1 MSTLGELGRR
11 VWMLAH
17 RRQADRDLDEE
28 MRLHQALL
36 AGRRGESPTSRSA
49 EPLASTREF
58 GSPLRIREDAH
69 EALGWRAIEDAVRDA
84 RFGVRTLVADKPF
97 ALAAIATL
105 ALGIGATTAI
115 FSLVHGVVFKSLPFA
130 EPERLVQMYGTPSIR
145 GEAVGGLA
153 TIRSQ
158 SQSFD
163 ALVGYNVS
171 ARYLRSADGPAR
183 AMIVSAERDFFSM
196 LGVQPLEGRG
206 FRHDDPATVAVIS
219 EQFWKRAMGG
229 RASAIGETLEFN
241 DAPLTVIG
249 IMPDS
254 FQFPYGAAS
263 VLHSV
268 APQAR
273 TDLWIPFDPPADPVL
288 RGGRFGYVTGRLRHE
303 VSLQQAENELAVL
316 TNRMAVEDPGAYAG
330 RGVRLASLSDAV
342 VAPPVRRSLFALLG
356 FVAVVLILAVVN
368 GANLWFVRMT
378 VRGKEIAARIALGAG
393 PRRLA
398 RQFLTE
404 SIVLSLLGGIVALA
418 VAWWG
423 TRWLAALMAAELPR
437 VDHVGIDRRVFGF
450 LLVVCISVGILIAF
464 MPVAFV
470 RRVAAQEILQSGGG
484 RSTIGGRLRLLR
496 DGLVVVEIALAL
508 VLLTGAGTLVRELL
522 RLRQT
527 DTGMVTNNV
536 ITFHLLEH
544 PPGLGIVRRGPPLET
559 ETRPFYE
566 IADRV
571 RQIPGVRDAGFTQVL
586 PLQNWGWSAN
596 SIDFNVRGRPPLEAP
611 PFSFDL
617 RYVTP
622 GYFDALGVPLL
633 RGRGFTTSDTRDS
646 PPVIIINATF
656 ARRVFRSEENPV
668 GQTTTRGTVVG
679 VVADIKNANL
689 DQETLPELYYPIAQN
704 WSQLSELGMTLV
716 VRTAGPPST
725 IVEAVRRAVRAV
737 NPDEA
742 IFDVKTMDSIVSE
755 SMASFTVY
763 LMLMIVFAGQAL
775 ALALTGTYGVM
786 ASVAA
791 SRAREFAIRVS
802 LGASRAAI
810 MRLVVRQGLFL
821 TASGL
826 AIGLMLAWLTTPVLR
841 ALPVNARP
849 PGIAVLLPVA
859 ALLTLAAT
867 LACLIPA
874 RRASHVDPMTILRN
888 E

>member
-1 MSTLGELGRR
+1 MKPKN
-11 VWMLAH
+11 W
-17 RRQADRDLDEE
+17 
-28 MRLHQALL
+28 
-36 AGRRGESPTSRSA
+36 P
-49 EPLASTREF
+49 
-58 GSPLRIREDAH
+58 
-69 EALGWRAIEDAVRDA
+69 AIEDAARDA
-84 RFGVRTLVADKPF
+84 RFGLRTLVADKPF

-115 FSLVHGVVFKSLPFA
+115 FSLVHAVVFTSLPFA

-158 SQSFD
+158 SESFD
-163 ALVGYNVS
+163 ALVGYNIS
-171 ARYLRSADGPAR
+171 ARYLRSAEGPQR
-183 AMIVSAERDFFSM
+183 AMVVSAERDFFSM
-196 LGVQPLEGRG
+196 LGVQPLAGRG
-206 FRHDDPATVAVIS
+206 FRYNDPATVAVIS
-219 EQFWKRAMGG
+219 EQFWKRALGG
-229 RASAIGETLEFN
+229 EASAVGATVEFN

-268 APQAR
+268 VPQAR
-273 TDLWIPFDPPADPVL
+273 TDLWIPFDPPTDRSL
-288 RGGRFGYVTGRLRHE
+288 RGGRFGYVTGRLKRE
-303 VSLQQAENELAVL
+303 VSLQQAGNELAVIA
-316 TNRMAVEDPGAYAG
+316 NRMALEDPDAYGG
-330 RGVRLASLSDAV
+330 RGVRLATLSDAV
-342 VAPPVRRSLFALLG
+342 AASPVRRSLFVLLG
-356 FVAVVLILAVVN
+356 SVGVVLLLAAVN
-368 GANLWFVRMT
+368 VANLWFVRMT
-378 VRGKEIAARIALGAG
+378 VRGKEIAARVALGAG
-393 PRRLA
+393 PLRLV
-398 RQFLTE
+398 RQFQTE
-404 SIVLSLLGGIVALA
+404 SVVLSLLGGIVGLL
-418 VAWWG
+418 VAGWG
-423 TRWLAALMAAELPR
+423 TQWLGALTATELPR
-437 VDHVGIDRRVFGF
+437 VDQVGIDRRVFGF
-450 LLVVCISVGILIAF
+450 LLLVCTSVGVVIGF
-464 MPVAFV
+464 VPGVFV
-470 RRVAAQEILQSGGG
+470 RRVDAQLILQSGG
-484 RSTIGGRLRLLR
+484 RSTMGGRLRILR

-522 RLRQT
+522 RLRHT
-527 DTGMVTNNV
+527 DTGMVTSNV
-536 ITFHLLEH
+536 ITFHLLER
-544 PPGLGIVRRGPPLET
+544 PPSTGIVRSGAPLET

-571 RQIPGVRDAGFTQVL
+571 RQIPGVRAAGFTQVL

-646 PPVIIINATF
+646 QPVIIVNATF
-656 ARRVFRSEENPV
+656 ARRVFVNDEDPV
-668 GQTTTRGTVVG
+668 GQTTTRGTIVG

-716 VRTAGPPST
+716 VRTASPASKV
-725 IVEAVRRAVRAV
+725 IEAVRRAVREV
-737 NPDEA
+737 NPDQA
-742 IFDVKTMDSIVSE
+742 IFDVKTMDSIVQE

-763 LMLMIVFAGQAL
+763 LKLMVVFAVLAL
-775 ALALTGTYGVM
+775 ALALTGIYGVM
-786 ASVAA
+786 ASVVA

-810 MRLVVRQGLFL
+810 TRLVLRQGMLL
-821 TASGL
+821 TALGL
-826 AIGLMLAWLTTPVLR
+826 AIGLILALLTAPALA
-841 ALPVNARP
+841 ALPVGVRP
-849 PGIAVLLPVA
+849 PGVAVFGPVA
-859 ALLTLAAT
+859 LLLILVAT

-874 RRASHVDPMTILRN
+874 RRATSVDPIAILHN

>member
-1 MSTLGELGRR
+1 MSTIGELGRR

-17 RRQADRDLDEE
+17 RHRADRELDEE
-28 MRLHQALL
+28 MRLHQDLL
-36 AGRRGESPTSRSA
+36 ASRRGEPPTGASA
-49 EPLASTREF
+49 ERLTSTREF
-58 GSPLRIREDAH
+58 GNPLRIREDTH
-69 EALGWRAIEDAVRDA
+69 EAIGWRAVEDAARDA

-115 FSLVHGVVFKSLPFA
+115 FSLVDGVVFKSLPFA

-171 ARYLRSADGPAR
+171 ARYLRSADRAER

-229 RASAIGETLEFN
+229 RASAIGATLEFN

-249 IMPDS
+249 VMPDS

-268 APQAR
+268 TPQAR
-273 TDLWIPFDPPADPVL
+273 TDLWVPFDPPVDPAL

-342 VAPPVRRSLFALLG
+342 VAPPVRRSLFVLLG
-356 FVAVVLILAVVN
+356 SVAVVLLLAAVN
-368 GANLWFVRMT
+368 VANLWFVRMT
-378 VRGKEIAARIALGAG
+378 VRGKEIAARVALGAG
-393 PRRLA
+393 PLRLA

-404 SIVLSLLGGIVALA
+404 SVVLSLVGGIVGLA

-423 TRWLAALMAAELPR
+423 TQWLAALTAADLPR
-437 VDHVGIDRRVFGF
+437 VDQMSVDRRVFGF
-450 LLVVCISVGILIAF
+450 LLLLCTSVGVLIGF
-464 MPVAFV
+464 LPVAV
-470 RRVAAQEILQSGGG
+470 VKRVDAQQLLQSGGG
-484 RSTIGGRLRLLR
+484 RSTIGGRLRLVR
-496 DGLVVVEIALAL
+496 DGFVVVEIALAL

-527 DTGMVTNNV
+527 DTGMATSNV
-536 ITFHLLEH
+536 ITFHLLGH
-544 PPGLGIVRRGPPLET
+544 PPSVGIVRTGPPSET

-571 RQIPGVRDAGFTQVL
+571 RQMPGVHAAGFTQVL

-596 SIDFNVRGRPPLEAP
+596 SIDFNVRGRSPQETAP
-611 PFSFDL
+611 FAFDL

-622 GYFDALGVPLL
+622 GYFDALGVLLL

-646 PPVIIINATF
+646 PPVVIINAAF
-656 ARRVFRSEENPV
+656 ARRVFRSDENPV
-668 GQTTTRGTVVG
+668 GQTTTRGAVVG

-716 VRTAGPPST
+716 VRTAGPPSA
-725 IVEAVRRAVRAV
+725 IVEAVRRAVREV

-742 IFDVKTMDSIVSE
+742 IFDVKTMDSIVRE
-755 SMASFTVY
+755 SMASFAVY
-763 LMLMIVFAGQAL
+763 LMLMIVFAGLAL

-791 SRAREFAIRVS
+791 SREREYAIRVS

-810 MRLVVRQGLFL
+810 MRLVIRQGLLL

-849 PGIAVLLPVA
+849 PGIAVFLPVA
-859 ALLTLAAT
+859 ALLTLVAT